1 MTRKILCASLATAAL
16 APAALHAATVEVVE
30 TYNLPAASP
39 YAEPVTTITTT
50 SVAPAPRVYYYTD
63 PAPATTYYYATPAQ
77 GRTYPSRTLNEVYYE
92 SPSPIV
98 VEAPP
103 LTADQAI
110 TSDVVDRIASNP
122 KISGRI
128 GVETYD
134 GNVELTGRVTN
145 PRQAELAERD
155 ARSVDGVRRV
165 DNELRTVLS
174 R

>member
-1 MTRKILCASLATAAL
+1 MTRKTLCASLVTAAL
-16 APAALHAATVEVVE
+16 APLAANAAAVEVIE
-30 TYNLPAASP
+30 TYNMPTTT
-39 YAEPVTTITTT
+39 YYVEPVTTTY
-50 SVAPAPRVYYYTD
+50 VAPATRTYYYSE
-63 PAPATTYYYATPAQ
+63 PASTTTYYYTTPA
-77 GRTYPSRTLNEVYYE
+77 PTLNEVYYS
-92 SPSPIV
+92 SPSSIV

-110 TSDVVDRIASNP
+110 TGDVVDRIASNP

-128 GVETYD
+128 GVETYN

-155 ARSVDGVRRV
+155 ARGVDGVRGV
-165 DNELRTVLS
+165 QNELRTVLS